1 VTELKKS
8 RTESPEPPGVQSI
21 DRAFAI
27 LELIAASDTPVGVTV
42 IANGTGLA
50 PATAHRLL
58 RSMQARGYVQHVDGR
73 KYALGT
79 AALRLGASAQRS
91 VATGARPHLAQLVAA
106 TGETA
111 NLAVLEG
118 DDVVYVAQSSSPH
131 MLRMFAEVGRHV
143 LPHSTAV
150 GKALLSAHA
159 NERIAALLRR
169 TGLPRRTER
178 TITSIDAFLAEIERV
193 RDRGY
198 AVDDGEEDLGV
209 RCLAVPVRVRDSI
222 VAAVSVSGPVGRLGD
237 GYANRLI
244 EPVTT
249 AAEAIAHDMLK

>member
-1 VTELKKS
+1 MTELKNS

-27 LELIAASDTPVGVTV
+27 LEFIAASDAPVGVTA
-42 IANGTGLA
+42 IAHSTGLA

-58 RSMQARGYVQHVDGR
+58 RSMQARGYVQHVAER

-169 TGLPRRTER
+169 TGLPRRT
-178 TITSIDAFLAEIERV
+178 
-193 RDRGY
+193 
-198 AVDDGEEDLGV
+198 
-209 RCLAVPVRVRDSI
+209 
-222 VAAVSVSGPVGRLGD
+222 
-237 GYANRLI
+237 
-244 EPVTT
+244 
-249 AAEAIAHDMLK
+249 